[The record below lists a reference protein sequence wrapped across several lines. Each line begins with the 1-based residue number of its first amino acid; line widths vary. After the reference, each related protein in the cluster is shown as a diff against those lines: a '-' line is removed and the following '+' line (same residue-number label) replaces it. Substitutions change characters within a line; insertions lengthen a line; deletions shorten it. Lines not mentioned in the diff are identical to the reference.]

1 MQPIIIAITGPS
13 CAGKD
18 TLMRELYARFYQ
30 RDMTERFQHVY
41 YIISSTTRP
50 PRVNEKEGKDYH
62 FISNISFLQKIIN
75 DEMLEW
81 TKFRNWGYG
90 TDKKSV
96 CNKDGAINIGVFN
109 LQGIDNLNQQDDYI
123 IIPIYLIV
131 NWKERLRRS
140 IQREKKLTFE
150 MIRRLF
156 ADYKDFRHPWE
167 ILGKSGNLLCYIK
180 DYNIDCIIN
189 DILGKIKLYK

>member
-30 RDMTERFQHVY
+30 GDMAERFQHVY

-75 DEMLEW
+75 DEMLE
-81 TKFRNWGYG
+81 
-90 TDKKSV
+90 
-96 CNKDGAINIGVFN
+96 
-109 LQGIDNLNQQDDYI
+109 
-123 IIPIYLIV
+123 
-131 NWKERLRRS
+131 
-140 IQREKKLTFE
+140 
-150 MIRRLF
+150 
-156 ADYKDFRHPWE
+156 
-167 ILGKSGNLLCYIK
+167 
-180 DYNIDCIIN
+180 
-189 DILGKIKLYK
+189 